1 MKYTEE
7 SKQKLFELNEK
18 FETAKKATGKERE
31 LLIEEVRGELHQFS
45 IYQKLKEV
53 REIMK

>member
-7 SKQKLFELNEK
+7 SKQKLLELNEK
-18 FETAKKATGKERE
+18 FEIAKKSTGNDRE
-31 LLIEEVRGELHQFS
+31 LLIEEVRGELRQFS

>member
-7 SKQKLFELNEK
+7 SKQKLLELNEK
-18 FETAKKATGKERE
+18 FEIAKKTTGKDRE
-31 LLIEEVRGELHQFS
+31 LLIEEVRGELRQFS

>member
-31 LLIEEVRGELHQFS
+31 LFIEEVKSELRQFS

>member
-7 SKQKLFELNEK
+7 TKQKLIELNEK

-31 LLIEEVRGELHQFS
+31 LLIEEVKGELRQFS

>member
-7 SKQKLFELNEK
+7 SKQKLLELNEK
-18 FETAKKATGKERE
+18 FEIAKKTTGKDRE
-31 LLIEEVRGELHQFS
+31 LLIEEVRGEIRQFS

>member
-7 SKQKLFELNEK
+7 TKQKLLELNEK
-18 FETAKKATGKERE
+18 FEAAKKATGKERE
-31 LLIEEVRGELHQFS
+31 ILIEEVKSELRQFS

>member
-7 SKQKLFELNEK
+7 SKQKLLELNEK
-18 FETAKKATGKERE
+18 FEIAKKTTGNDRE
-31 LLIEEVRGELHQFS
+31 LLIEEVRGELRQFS